1 MTMGEGRLEEGRPI
15 EPALPLAAARAIK
28 IDGDAVT
35 HLGRRYRIW
44 LSPPIEGKINTG
56 CFAADAPGRWYF
68 RLQSEVEEHTNC
80 GSGEVGIDLGLKSLA
95 ALSTGE
101 KIPNPRHYRKYERA
115 LGKAQQARNT
125 KRVRAIHVKIAMS
138 DDAICTSNRRGS
150 CESARGRT
158 LPSC

>member
-56 CFAADAPGRWYF
+56 CFAADVPGRWYF

-80 GSGEVGIDLGLKSLA
+80 GSGGRHRSRLEVACGAFDRREDPEPA
-95 ALSTGE
+95 AL
-101 KIPNPRHYRKYERA
+101 P
-115 LGKAQQARNT
+115 Q
-125 KRVRAIHVKIAMS
+125 VRARA
-138 DDAICTSNRRGS
+138 G
-150 CESARGRT
+150 
-158 LPSC
+158 